1 MSLINQMLND
11 LDKRSSSRPLSGSAL
26 RSGVAVVADRR
37 KGRRALWAGMFVV
50 LLAGAGVVWFL
61 QSASSP
67 PDVKIAEQASPV
79 PVSTAPE
86 EMVAIS
92 QAPAAAVDKGPA
104 TLDNLQFVQVADQ
117 LQVEMAFSRGPAY
130 RLLRGEQGR
139 QLVLELPDGAMA
151 ASLPDTAALPLLQR
165 VAWERGGGG
174 GRLVFTF
181 SQPCRYD
188 ELTLSE
194 VTGGGGQTLRFAVQ
208 PEPVEAPLLV
218 LSEAPP
224 VAEPLA
230 GPAAGRQKPS
240 LAEVDPPAIQ
250 EFVRQDVV
258 PTPRQ
263 RVENLSR
270 DGIAALRKG
279 RHQEAETALRAALA
293 GDPGHIQSRDTLMH
307 LLTGQGRQGEVKGLL
322 AEGARE
328 VPRHLPYRVRFARLL
343 IEEGTLSQAR
353 EELLR
358 EPRPPVAEAPDLFAM
373 LATVYQRE
381 GQYEEAARIYRE
393 LLAFRP
399 EQAVWWMGLGIALE
413 GTSSIDTARQA
424 YRQAL
429 SRDGLSAGLQKYI
442 RQRLAVLGDR
452 GTQAPA
458 VSMNAGREAT

>member
-1 MSLINQMLND
+1 MLND
-11 LDKRSSSRPLSGSAL
+11 LDKRSASKPLSGSAL
-26 RSGVAVVADRR
+26 RSGVAVVAGRR
-37 KGRRALWAGMFVV
+37 KGRWAPWAGMFVV

-67 PDVKIAEQASPV
+67 PDVKIAEPASPV

-86 EMVAIS
+86 AIVAVS
-92 QAPAAAVDKGPA
+92 QAPLVAVENGPA
-104 TLDNLQFVQVADQ
+104 TLDNLRLVQDADQ

-130 RLLRGEQGR
+130 RLIRSEQGR

-151 ASLPDTAALPLLQR
+151 ATLPDTAALPLLQR
-165 VAWERGGGG
+165 VAWERGGGS

-181 SQPCRYD
+181 NQACRYD

-194 VTGGGGQTLRFAVQ
+194 ITGGGGQTLRFAVR
-208 PEPVEAPLLV
+208 PDPVEPPSLV

-224 VAEPLA
+224 VAEPVA
-230 GPAAGRQKPS
+230 GPADGRQKQS
-240 LAEVDPPAIQ
+240 LAEVDPPAVQ
-250 EFVRQDVV
+250 EFVRQKVL

-263 RVENLSR
+263 RAENLCR
-270 DGIAALRKG
+270 DGIAALGKG
-279 RHQEAETALRAALA
+279 RHREAETVLRAALA
-293 GDPGHIQSRDTLMH
+293 EDPGHIQSRDALMH
-307 LLTGQGRQGEVKGLL
+307 LLTRQERQGEIKGLL
-322 AEGARE
+322 AEGVRE
-328 VPRHLPYRVRFARLL
+328 APRHLPYRMRFARLL

-358 EPRPPVAEAPDLFAM
+358 EPRPSLAEAPDLFAM

-381 GQYEEAARIYRE
+381 GQFEESARIYRE

-413 GTSSIDTARQA
+413 GTSSMDTARQA

-429 SRDGLSAGLQKYI
+429 SRDGLSAGLQNYI

-458 VSMNAGREAT
+458 VSMKAGREAT